1 MYKNENIQC
10 INITCNSSMTTVF
23 FGDRFTGIDVVCKV
37 DQLFDFCGAQHHFS
51 KEKEK
56 RSIQSFDYLLSLEKT
71 STYDLFKQCI
81 HNYQCCVPIW
91 NSLLQH
97 CHKKPELNSHF
108 HELCRYYALRTPKYK
123 PEFPIETI
131 LDLFIKKGVY
141 VNYTI
146 YGESCLS
153 FLVKSNNLSLVK
165 KFVEQ
170 YGAKPHTTNLLI
182 QACNA
187 LNERQYHLIKEQ
199 KTTTRRI
206 TIEEMDD
213 IIVRI
218 KTPYDN
224 VDVFSYLV
232 NDLQLDVDEKN
243 KGGMTPLI
251 AACSE
256 GSIPK
261 VRLLLARHPDFRP
274 RTNSLKD
281 FLTYYEGV
289 DCWTWAKRNPPVHC
303 LLLQYK
309 EEVRQTY
316 TELLK
321 EIKEKITE
329 NGTQTIV
336 DGVIHIDEILSF
348 LV

>member
-1 MYKNENIQC
+1 
-10 INITCNSSMTTVF
+10 MTTVF

-97 CHKKPELNSHF
+97 CHKKPELNAHF
-108 HELCRYYALRTPKYK
+108 HELCRYYAIRTPEYK

-146 YGESCLS
+146 YGVSCLS
-153 FLVKSNNLSLVK
+153 FLVKTNNLPLVK

-170 YGAKPHTTNLLI
+170 YGANPHSTNLLI

-187 LNERQYHLIKEQ
+187 LNESQYDFIQEQ
-199 KTTTRRI
+199 KTTARLS
-206 TIEEMDD
+206 TILEDD
-213 IIVRI
+213 IVRI
-218 KTPYDN
+218 LKPYDN
-224 VDVFSYLV
+224 VYVFSYLV
-232 NDLQLDVDEKN
+232 NDIQLDVNEKN
-243 KGGMTPLI
+243 SDGMTPLI

-261 VRLLLARHPDFRP
+261 VRLLLARHPDFLP
-274 RTNSLKD
+274 RSKNSSND
-281 FLTYYEGV
+281 FNTGQRYDGV

-316 TELLK
+316 TELLT